1 MGRATVRDPM
11 PTVLGS
17 VIRLK
22 YWAKMV
28 IQLNCSEGLL

>member
-1 MGRATVRDPM
+1 MGRSKVRDPM
-11 PTVLGS
+11 PTDLGS

-28 IQLNCSEGLL
+28 IQLNRSEGQL